1 MKLVTKN
8 KQQCLLLS
16 AGEPS
21 FKFAQ
26 ADSSGQI
33 SVGCIENEIDSVM
46 EWMDLQYKSS
56 FAAWVRSEENVQFVA
71 KRLVKLF
78 LEYEVEE
85 GLRVVE
91 WIWREWSKETKLK
104 FISALRKAKIKL
116 ERFYLMEMEKF
127 VQLIKELCRIMQ

>member
-16 AGEPS
+16 ASEPS

-33 SVGCIENEIDSVM
+33 SAGCIENEIDSVM

-56 FAAWVRSEENVQFVA
+56 FAAWVRGEENVQFVA

-91 WIWREWSKETKLK
+91 WIWREWSKEAKLK